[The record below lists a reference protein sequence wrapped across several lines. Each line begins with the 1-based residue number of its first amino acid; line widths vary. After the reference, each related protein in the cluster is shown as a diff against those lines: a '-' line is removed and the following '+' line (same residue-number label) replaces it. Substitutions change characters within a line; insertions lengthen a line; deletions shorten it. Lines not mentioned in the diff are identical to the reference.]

1 MEGLRFVGG
10 DHVAV
15 GGDLEELL
23 FPLLV
28 LALRRQPELRALT
41 LKRIFSHKTL
51 YIGEGELI
59 VGEKGTDP
67 QSAPTFPE
75 LCCHTLEDMR
85 NMNDRAVVNFTVTD
99 P

>member
-1 MEGLRFVGG
+1 MAE
-10 DHVAV
+10 
-15 GGDLEELL
+15 
-23 FPLLV
+23 
-28 LALRRQPELRALT
+28 RALT

-85 NMNDRAVVNFTVTD
+85 NMNDRAVVNFTVTEED
-99 P
+99 LRIQERPPRCRGSCG